1 MGSETQAALHTRECL
16 THRDTGRLPQVL
28 SSSPSD
34 LHILLQRHLLS
45 AWFAEQV
52 VFPLPDYCRRHSPRE
67 PGPVWSIMGLV
78 VSLDRQFPSSGFIPY
93 LGILNNRPFPIG
105 HKVEQCS
112 HIVFMKEK
120 LWLSSQ
126 ERLLDLEPEETSVC
140 KMDSYTHVSEQSIH
154 LTTYLSL
161 LFIIAW
167 FRAAPCP
174 VELICVVLDP
184 NQGNWQLER
193 WGLCCVKSQVILFS
207 LFFFFLVAERQNVV
221 RKQN

>member
-1 MGSETQAALHTRECL
+1 MGSETQAASRTQECL

-67 PGPVWSIMGLV
+67 TGPVWSIMGLV

-93 LGILNNRPFPIG
+93 LGVLSNRPFPIG
-105 HKVEQCS
+105 YNVEQCS

-140 KMDSYTHVSEQSIH
+140 KTDSYTHVSEQSIH
-154 LTTYLSL
+154 LTT
-161 LFIIAW
+161 
-167 FRAAPCP
+167 
-174 VELICVVLDP
+174 
-184 NQGNWQLER
+184 
-193 WGLCCVKSQVILFS
+193 
-207 LFFFFLVAERQNVV
+207 
-221 RKQN
+221 